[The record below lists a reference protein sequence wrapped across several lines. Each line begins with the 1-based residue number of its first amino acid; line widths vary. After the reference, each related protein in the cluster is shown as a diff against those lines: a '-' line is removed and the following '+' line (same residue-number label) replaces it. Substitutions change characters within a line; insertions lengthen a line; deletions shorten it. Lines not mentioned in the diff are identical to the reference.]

1 MLRVRQ
7 NNNRSVKSKAVEEDI
22 YIKIKKI
29 RKQKKMTLK
38 NMSERTGFSISFLSQ
53 MERGVSPMTLTSL
66 KKIASALDVQIKDLF
81 TEPEM
86 KEEFVRRDSDIE
98 LQGLQRNYKQFSVL
112 SGRFDNRKM
121 DVFHLVMEPEF
132 TNFEI
137 NSHDGE
143 EFYYILKGCASFIIE
158 GVEHSIHAGETIHF
172 PSVKNHQVQ
181 NREDTELEMLCVLTP
196 PLF

>member
-1 MLRVRQ
+1 M
-7 NNNRSVKSKAVEEDI
+7 VEEV
-22 YIKIKKI
+22 YIKIKKF

-38 NMSERTGFSISFLSQ
+38 NMSEETGFSISFLSQ
-53 MERGVSPMTLTSL
+53 MERGVSPITLTSL
-66 KKIASALDVQIKDLF
+66 KKIASALGIQMKDLF

-121 DVFHLVMEPEF
+121 DVFHSIMEPMF
-132 TNFEI
+132 TDFEAT
-137 NSHDGE
+137 SHDGE
-143 EFYYILKGCASFIIE
+143 EFYYVLKGCAIFIIE
-158 GVEHSIHAGETIHF
+158 GVEHSISVGETIHF
-172 PSVKNHQVQ
+172 PSNKKHQVQ
-181 NREDTELEMLCVLTP
+181 NRENTGLEMLIVITP